1 MNKISQ
7 KMYESLNLKYRSEMA
22 EAEATLLIY
31 FNNPVG
37 IGEHP
42 QHLEEMDKFV
52 EKMTNAKDKLE
63 MLEIVYK
70 HNIKGEERFEITEDM
85 QKYMDDINSRTKEDI
100 KNIKK
105 QKKDKDGN

>member
-1 MNKISQ
+1 MNKITE
-7 KMYESLNLKYRSEMA
+7 KIYEALTLKYRSEMA

-42 QHLEEMDKFV
+42 QHIEEMDKFV

-63 MLEIVYK
+63 MIETVYNYNFK
-70 HNIKGEERFEITEDM
+70 KG
-85 QKYMDDINSRTKEDI
+85 
-100 KNIKK
+100 
-105 QKKDKDGN
+105 

>member
-1 MNKISQ
+1 MNKISE
-7 KMYESLNLKYRSEMA
+7 KMYEALALKYRSEMA
-22 EAEATLLIY
+22 EAEATLLVY

-63 MLEIVYK
+63 MIETVYK
-70 HNIKGEERFEITEDM
+70 YNIKKDEQFEVTEDM
-85 QKYMDDINSRTKEDI
+85 LKILNKENTEENGD
-100 KNIKK
+100 
-105 QKKDKDGN
+105 

>member
-1 MNKISQ
+1 MNKISE
-7 KMYESLNLKYRSEMA
+7 KMYEALTLKYRSEMA
-22 EAEATLLIY
+22 EAEATLLVY

-63 MLEIVYK
+63 MLEVVYK
-70 HNIKGEERFEITEDM
+70 YNIKKEEKFEITEEM
-85 QKYMDDINSRTKEDI
+85 LEVLN
-100 KNIKK
+100 K
-105 QKKDKDGN
+105 QKGE

>member
-7 KMYESLNLKYRSEMA
+7 KMYEALTLKYRSEMA
-22 EAEATLLIY
+22 ESEATLLIY

-63 MLEIVYK
+63 MLETIYK
-70 HNIKGEERFEITEDM
+70 YNVKRDEKFEITEDM
-85 QKYMDDINSRTKEDI
+85 LKILN
-100 KNIKK
+100 K
-105 QKKDKDGN
+105 QKGEEDGN

>member
-1 MNKISQ
+1 MTTQEKITQ
-7 KMYESLNLKYRSEMA
+7 KMYEALTNKYAAQIS
-22 EAEATLLIY
+22 EAEATLMVY

-63 MLEIVYK
+63 MIETIYK
-70 HNIKGEERFEITEDM
+70 YNTKKDEKFEITEDM
-85 QKYMDDINSRTKEDI
+85 LKILNEE
-100 KNIKK
+100 KN
-105 QKKDKDGN
+105 GN

>member
-1 MNKISQ
+1 MIEALTLK
-7 KMYESLNLKYRSEMA
+7 YESEQA

-42 QHLEEMDKFV
+42 QHLEEMDKYI

-63 MLEIVYK
+63 TLNEF
-70 HNIKGEERFEITEDM
+70 IK
-85 QKYMDDINSRTKEDI
+85 YNL
-100 KNIKK
+100 N
-105 QKKDKDGN
+105 DGN

>member
-1 MNKISQ
+1 MSKITE
-7 KMYESLNLKYRSEMA
+7 KMYEALTLRYRSEMA

-52 EKMTNAKDKLE
+52 EKMTNAKDKLD
-63 MLEIVYK
+63 MLETVYK
-70 HNIKGEERFEITEDM
+70 YNVKRGEKFEVTEDM
-85 QKYMDDINSRTKEDI
+85 LKLLNEQKEEEN
-100 KNIKK
+100 
-105 QKKDKDGN
+105 GN

>member
-1 MNKISQ
+1 MNKIVQ
-7 KMYESLNLKYRSEMA
+7 KMYEALTLKYRSEMA
-22 EAEATLLIY
+22 EAEATLLVY

-63 MLEIVYK
+63 MLETVYK
-70 HNIKGEERFEITEDM
+70 YNVKKDEKFEITGDM
-85 QKYMDDINSRTKEDI
+85 LKILNEQYKE
-100 KNIKK
+100 KN
-105 QKKDKDGN
+105 DGNQEEGI

>member
-1 MNKISQ
+1 MNKISE
-7 KMYESLNLKYRSEMA
+7 KMYEALCLRYRSEMA

-31 FNNPVG
+31 FNSSVG

-63 MLEIVYK
+63 MLETVYK
-70 HNIKGEERFEITEDM
+70 YNTKKDDKFEISEDM
-85 QKYMDDINSRTKEDI
+85 LKILKEQIEKED
-100 KNIKK
+100 
-105 QKKDKDGN
+105 GN

>member
-7 KMYESLNLKYRSEMA
+7 KMYEALTLKYRSEMA

-31 FNNPVG
+31 FNNSVG

-63 MLEIVYK
+63 MLETIYK
-70 HNIKGEERFEITEDM
+70 YNVKRDEKFEITEDM
-85 QKYMDDINSRTKEDI
+85 LKILNEQKGEE
-100 KNIKK
+100 
-105 QKKDKDGN
+105 DGN